1 MAKERL
7 EIELVTEAKKAIQNL
22 NKYVNATGKAVK
34 AQQTHAKASEKAGER
49 IGKLTKLV
57 KSYFAEI
64 TAGILVARKLIR
76 IVGDLTK
83 AYMAQ
88 EDSVASMEAAL
99 RATGSYTPTLSQN
112 LQDLAAD
119 LQAVTKYG
127 DESTLEMAGLLQS
140 LANLNGEG
148 LLKTIPLVQ
157 DFATGMK
164 IDLQTAAS
172 LIGKTL
178 GSTTN
183 ALSRY
188 GIILDMTG
196 TQQEKLAELA
206 DVVNSKFGGM
216 AAAMG
221 ETYAGQTTI
230 LKNAFGDLKEEMGRT
245 IARGIEPM
253 LPLALTMVQNLK
265 LWIAETNNLK
275 EAKIKLRKAQEGV
288 IELTRMEVLQAEQ
301 TIDLG
306 RLKLLIA
313 QQDFAMRQAGEKGL
327 QKFLELSGQELSD
340 LKEMVKARA
349 TEIKVL
355 GDVIKLRD
363 EATDA
368 TITDEDAINELI
380 NSTDE
385 WANTVVLSG
394 EALKSYIKQLDSAAA
409 GNKYLK
415 SATETL
421 TESTFEYI
429 EAYAGVAEAYAFTA
443 QATQEAAEI
452 EAALH
457 EQRIKNIQEYLTMTS
472 DMISQIS
479 GLFSQYY
486 QNQSIELENNYQ
498 KEHDAI
504 IQNIT
509 DKDAQEKALEALDE
523 KYDKKRAKL
532 MTKQARAEKAMN
544 IMSTIINTATAVM
557 KAFAQL
563 GPIAGAIAAALITG
577 LGIAQVALIAAQP
590 IPKFAKG
597 GSFTTSGPELI
608 QVGDN
613 PGGRERV
620 TVTPESS
627 GMGKMGNINII
638 MPITFGTRMIKE
650 EFQIVLDKG
659 DIVIPERMIA
669 SR

>member
-22 NKYVNATGKAVK
+22 NKYIKATGKAVK
-34 AQQTHAKASEKAGER
+34 SQQTHAKASQKAGER
-49 IGKLTKLV
+49 IGKLTKIV

-64 TAGILVARKLIR
+64 TVGIMAARKLIR
-76 IVGDLTK
+76 TIGNLTK
-83 AYMAQ
+83 AYMDQ

-119 LQAVTKYG
+119 LQDVTKYG
-127 DESTLEMAGLLQS
+127 DESTLEMAGLMQS

-164 IDLQTAAS
+164 IDLLTAAS

-216 AAAMG
+216 AKAMG
-221 ETYAGQTTI
+221 TTYAGQTTI
-230 LKNAFGDLKEEMGRT
+230 LKNAFGDLKEEMGRA
-245 IARGIEPM
+245 IARGITPM
-253 LPLALTMVQNLK
+253 LPLALQMVENLK

-275 EAKIKLRKAQEGV
+275 EAKIKLRQAQEGT
-288 IELTRMEVLQAEQ
+288 IKLTQMEILQLKQ
-301 TIDLG
+301 TTDLG

-313 QQDFAMRQAGEKGL
+313 QQDFATRQAGNIGL

-368 TITDEDAINELI
+368 IKDTIQPLGDLNDLVIVWRDQMTMAGLDAGFF
-380 NSTDE
+380 T
-385 WANTVVLSG
+385 A
-394 EALKSYIKQLDSAAA
+394 ALREQKGVIDD
-409 GNKYLK
+409 
-415 SATETL
+415 L
-421 TESTFEYI
+421 TESTFEYQKT
-429 EAYAGVAEAYAFTA
+429 YAGIAEAYAFTA
-443 QATQEAAEI
+443 RAAIEAAEVEQI
-452 EAALH
+452 LH
-457 EQRIKNIQEYLTMTS
+457 EQRMQNTQDYLALAT
-472 DMISQIS
+472 DAISQLTGIY
-479 GLFSQYY
+479 SQFYS
-486 QNQSIELENNYQ
+486 NKSIKIENDYQ
-498 KEHDAI
+498 KEKDAI
-504 IQNIT
+504 MNNIT
-509 DKDAQEKALEALDE
+509 DETAQKDALIALDE
-523 KYDKKRAKL
+523 KYDKKRADL
-532 MTKQARAEKAMN
+532 MTKQAKAEKKMAMLGVVV
-544 IMSTIINTATAVM
+544 NTALAVS
-557 KAFAQL
+557 KVWGQTGIFGVAAQL
-563 GPIAGAIAAALITG
+563 LPIAM
-577 LGIAQVALIAAQP
+577 GIIQLATIAAQP
-590 IPKFAKG
+590 IPKFAQG

-627 GMGKMGNINII
+627 VAGRMGNINII
-638 MPITFGTRMIKE
+638 MPITFGSRLIKE
-650 EFQIVLDKG
+650 EFQVVLDKG
-659 DIVIPERMIA
+659 DLILPERLIG